1 MIIKRS
7 GRWFISIQRVK
18 WQILVFL
25 YQRSVSS
32 PASRFNSPQLST
44 AREKTKLSL
53 LVFWF
58 IKTRFSKRRDR
69 VEKWQRSYLISSV
82 DPRALKHSKSNTRST
97 FYCWTVFLWAP
108 ALTKGAAT
116 FILKGVPDRK
126 CSVPLAA
133 VHFPLRYGVQRKLSF
148 QLKPP

>member
-1 MIIKRS
+1 M
-7 GRWFISIQRVK
+7 
-18 WQILVFL
+18 
-25 YQRSVSS
+25 
-32 PASRFNSPQLST
+32 
-44 AREKTKLSL
+44 
-53 LVFWF
+53 FWF

-82 DPRALKHSKSNTRST
+82 DPRALKHSKSNTLST

-133 VHFPLRYGVQRKLSF
+133 VHFPLRYGVPAEVELPVEASVGHVGAGHV
-148 QLKPP
+148 LKGLIADHVNDWTHHRLPGNTDQSR